1 MTTGIVASDPAGIEP
16 TSQETN
22 ALSKLSAATFA
33 LAEART
39 LGEIKQIM
47 GIAEAARTYARA
59 AKLGLE
65 AANHAAE
72 IKLRAE
78 RKAGELLAQLE
89 RNNNGGDRHSSVFQ
103 PGILS
108 EYTAVLTENDIAPV
122 TAYRWQTAA
131 TVPENVFESFVDR
144 IKRGQTEL
152 TSASVLRLASAHVT
166 YNSGENEWYTPAEY
180 IASAREVMGDIDLDP
195 ASSPTANVVV
205 RAAAYYTVED
215 DGLSQPW
222 SGRVWLNPPYAAGIV
237 DQFATRFAGAISDG
251 EIEQGIAL
259 VNNATETKW
268 FRVLASAASAVA
280 FPGGRVRFWKPD
292 GSTGAPLQGQAV
304 LNAGPNVAAFL
315 AAFGP
320 FGWGAKL

>member
-16 TSQETN
+16 TFQETN
-22 ALSKLSAATFA
+22 ALAKLSAATFA

-39 LGEIKQIM
+39 LGEVKQIM

-89 RNNNGGDRHSSVFQ
+89 RGK
-103 PGILS
+103 PGPRTELDSRMESNS
-108 EYTAVLTENDIAPV
+108 EYASVLTENDIAPV
-122 TAYRWQTAA
+122 TAHRWQTAA
-131 TVPENVFESFVDR
+131 TVPENVFEDFVDR
-144 IKRGQTEL
+144 IKRGQAEL
-152 TSASVLRLASAHVT
+152 TSASVLRLASAHVA

-180 IASAREVMGDIDLDP
+180 IASAREVMGNIDLDP
-195 ASSPTANVVV
+195 ASSPAANSVV
-205 RAAAYYTVED
+205 RATAYYTVED
-215 DGLSQPW
+215 DGMSQPW
-222 SGRVWLNPPYAAGIV
+222 FGRVWLNPPYVAGVV
-237 DQFATRFAGAISDG
+237 DQFAMRFAGAVSDD
-251 EIEQGIAL
+251 EIEQGIVL
-259 VNNATETKW
+259 VNNATETRW
-268 FRVLASAASAVA
+268 FRVLVGASSAVV

-304 LNAGPNVAAFL
+304 LYAGPNAAGFL
-315 AAFGP
+315 AVFGS